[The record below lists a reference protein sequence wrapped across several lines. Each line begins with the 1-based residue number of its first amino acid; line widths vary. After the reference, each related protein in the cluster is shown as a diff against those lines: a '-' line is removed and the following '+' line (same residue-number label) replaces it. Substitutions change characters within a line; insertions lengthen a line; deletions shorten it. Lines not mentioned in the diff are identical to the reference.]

1 MLVAGFFFQIS
12 CFFSECY
19 LGNQRS
25 SYNHYLTFSLR
36 IGAENVRISAHDV
49 ILEGA
54 GLRVSVP
61 ITEQG
66 NPIPSHKV
74 QKYRFRLH
82 EHPSFGWTPQV
93 NAFDFMKILSNL
105 TAIKIKGTFSRE
117 GRNILK
123 TVFSL
128 N

>member
-1 MLVAGFFFQIS
+1 M
-12 CFFSECY
+12 
-19 LGNQRS
+19 GNQRA
-25 SYNHYLTFSLR
+25 SYNHYLTFNLR
-36 IGAENVRISAHDV
+36 IGAENVRVSAHDV

-66 NPIPSHKV
+66 NPIPTHKE
-74 QKYRFRLH
+74 QKYQFRLH
-82 EHPSFGWTPQV
+82 ENPTFGWTPQI

-117 GRNILK
+117 GNFFL
-123 TVFSL
+123 
-128 N
+128 